1 MLSFISFLCC
11 VACSAA
17 VLVSVNIISSTQGSW
32 VFLSFKAEILCALP
46 VQYWETHLA
55 SSWWTVQHLGFE
67 EMQIRQKEKRGDW
80 SNELKS
86 YSEKET
92 VDMKWSVR
100 CCYVNI
106 VSLPTYWFFVLLS
119 WFVFRRSDHRCI
131 TYTFLSLSKV
141 SRWLME
147 ERGWGLSSS
156 GDRGLRGLPVVAWL
170 TAPSRWGT
178 ALTGA
183 QNGLRKGP
191 SLLTPAPFPPSPPTQ
206 AHTFWTMSSGLS
218 EGGQTED
225 LERSSCKQD
234 SPVIERRNRSG
245 IISEPL
251 SKSLKNSRT
260 LSQYT
265 AVSSATTNGHT
276 DNSETKSH
284 PAKPQPTPQ
293 PQPTVS
299 ALTAAKLDRT
309 LEQVL
314 EGQNGL
320 LHFAQAAALLK
331 RAGME
336 HMLLP
341 GGMGVG
347 VGGGDAGSGASDLEG
362 TSVTDAV
369 GGPVDFPYGVGGG
382 FPFNPG
388 LFIMTP
394 AGVFLADSALHMAGL
409 AEYPVQ
415 SELASAI
422 NSGKKKRKRCGMC
435 PPCRRRI
442 NCEQCSSCRNRKT
455 GHQICKFRKC
465 EELKKKPSAALE
477 VRQCLLWC
485 AIALGGPSDAKGH

>member
-1 MLSFISFLCC
+1 
-11 VACSAA
+11 
-17 VLVSVNIISSTQGSW
+17 
-32 VFLSFKAEILCALP
+32 
-46 VQYWETHLA
+46 
-55 SSWWTVQHLGFE
+55 
-67 EMQIRQKEKRGDW
+67 
-80 SNELKS
+80 
-86 YSEKET
+86 
-92 VDMKWSVR
+92 
-100 CCYVNI
+100 
-106 VSLPTYWFFVLLS
+106 
-119 WFVFRRSDHRCI
+119 
-131 TYTFLSLSKV
+131 
-141 SRWLME
+141 
-147 ERGWGLSSS
+147 
-156 GDRGLRGLPVVAWL
+156 
-170 TAPSRWGT
+170 
-178 ALTGA
+178 
-183 QNGLRKGP
+183 
-191 SLLTPAPFPPSPPTQ
+191 
-206 AHTFWTMSSGLS
+206 MSSGLS
-218 EGGQTED
+218 EGVRTED
-225 LERSSCKQD
+225 QERSKRKEG
-234 SPVIERRNRSG
+234 SPVVERRNRSG
-245 IISEPL
+245 IISAPL
-251 SKSLKNSRT
+251 SRSLKNSRT

-265 AVSSATTNGHT
+265 AVSAANANGHT
-276 DNSETKSH
+276 NNAEAKSH
-284 PAKPQPTPQ
+284 SAKQQPPPQ
-293 PQPTVS
+293 PQPAVS
-299 ALTAAKLDRT
+299 AALAATKLDRT

-347 VGGGDAGSGASDLEG
+347 VGGGDAGSGAGDLEG

-409 AEYPVQ
+409 AEYPAQ

-477 VRQCLLWC
+477 KVMLPTGAAFRWFQ
-485 AIALGGPSDAKGH
+485 

>member
-1 MLSFISFLCC
+1 
-11 VACSAA
+11 
-17 VLVSVNIISSTQGSW
+17 
-32 VFLSFKAEILCALP
+32 
-46 VQYWETHLA
+46 
-55 SSWWTVQHLGFE
+55 
-67 EMQIRQKEKRGDW
+67 
-80 SNELKS
+80 
-86 YSEKET
+86 
-92 VDMKWSVR
+92 
-100 CCYVNI
+100 
-106 VSLPTYWFFVLLS
+106 
-119 WFVFRRSDHRCI
+119 
-131 TYTFLSLSKV
+131 
-141 SRWLME
+141 
-147 ERGWGLSSS
+147 
-156 GDRGLRGLPVVAWL
+156 
-170 TAPSRWGT
+170 
-178 ALTGA
+178 
-183 QNGLRKGP
+183 
-191 SLLTPAPFPPSPPTQ
+191 
-206 AHTFWTMSSGLS
+206 MSSGRP
-218 EGGQTED
+218 EGSRTEGQ
-225 LERSSCKQD
+225 ERSGSCKTA
-234 SPVIERRNRSG
+234 SPAIERRNRSG
-245 IISEPL
+245 IISAPL
-251 SKSLKNSRT
+251 NRSLKNSRT

-265 AVSSATTNGHT
+265 AVTSAATNGHA
-276 DNSETKSH
+276 NGGEAKSH
-284 PAKPQPTPQ
+284 AAKPQPQQQVQQAQQQQQQPQ
-293 PQPTVS
+293 QPTVS
-299 ALTAAKLDRT
+299 TLASSKLDRT

-347 VGGGDAGSGASDLEG
+347 IGGGGGGGGGDASSGASDLEG

-409 AEYPVQ
+409 AEYPAQ

-477 VRQCLLWC
+477 KVMLPTGAAFRWFQ
-485 AIALGGPSDAKGH
+485 

>member
-1 MLSFISFLCC
+1 
-11 VACSAA
+11 
-17 VLVSVNIISSTQGSW
+17 
-32 VFLSFKAEILCALP
+32 
-46 VQYWETHLA
+46 
-55 SSWWTVQHLGFE
+55 
-67 EMQIRQKEKRGDW
+67 
-80 SNELKS
+80 
-86 YSEKET
+86 
-92 VDMKWSVR
+92 
-100 CCYVNI
+100 
-106 VSLPTYWFFVLLS
+106 
-119 WFVFRRSDHRCI
+119 
-131 TYTFLSLSKV
+131 
-141 SRWLME
+141 
-147 ERGWGLSSS
+147 
-156 GDRGLRGLPVVAWL
+156 
-170 TAPSRWGT
+170 
-178 ALTGA
+178 
-183 QNGLRKGP
+183 
-191 SLLTPAPFPPSPPTQ
+191 
-206 AHTFWTMSSGLS
+206 MSSGRP
-218 EGGQTED
+218 EGSR
-225 LERSSCKQD
+225 ERTAEAPERNSCRD
-234 SPVIERRNRSG
+234 DVPVVERRNRSG

-251 SKSLKNSRT
+251 SKSLKRSRT

-265 AVSSATTNGHT
+265 AACPSANTNGHT
-276 DNSETKSH
+276 HHGEAKSH
-284 PAKPQPTPQ
+284 SAKPQPATP

-341 GGMGVG
+341 GGMGM
-347 VGGGDAGSGASDLEG
+347 GGSDSGSGTSDLEG
-362 TSVTDAV
+362 ASAADSV
-369 GGPVDFPYGVGGG
+369 GGVADFPYGVGGG

-435 PPCRRRI
+435 QPCRRRI
-442 NCEQCSSCRNRKT
+442 NCETCSSCRNRKT

-477 VRQCLLWC
+477 KVMLPTGAAFRWFQ
-485 AIALGGPSDAKGH
+485 